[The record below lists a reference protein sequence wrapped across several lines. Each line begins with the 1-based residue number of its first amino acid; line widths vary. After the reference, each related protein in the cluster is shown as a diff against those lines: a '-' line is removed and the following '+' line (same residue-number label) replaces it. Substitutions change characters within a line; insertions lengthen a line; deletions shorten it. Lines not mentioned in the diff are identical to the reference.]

1 VNIWQT
7 PHTLALIDLA
17 IEEDLGRGD
26 VTSQATIAPDVLAV
40 ADFVCRQDLIVCG
53 MAIAQTVFARVAP
66 DVAFEPLATDGE
78 QARRARRLARVTGPA
93 RSVLAAERTALN
105 FIQRMSAVAT
115 LTSRFVAAA
124 QGGGT
129 KIVDTRKTTPGYRA
143 LEKYAVVCGGGSNHR
158 FDLGS
163 GILIKDNHIA
173 AVGSVAKA
181 VTFARSAAPHLLKV
195 EVEVDTLEQFEEALA
210 AGADVV
216 LLDNFL
222 TPRISEAV
230 AIRNSRAPHVLLEVS
245 GGITLERIPELS
257 LLGVD
262 LISVG
267 ALTHSALSV
276 DIGLD
281 FVE

>member
-40 ADFVCRQDLIVCG
+40 ADLVCRQDLIVCG
-53 MAIAQTVFARVAP
+53 MAIAQTAFARVAP
-66 DVAFEPLATDGE
+66 DVTFEPLATDAE
-78 QARRARRLARVTGPA
+78 QARRARRLARVSGPA

-105 FIQRMSAVAT
+105 FLQRMSAVAT

-124 QGGGT
+124 KGGSA

-143 LEKYAVVCGGGSNHR
+143 LEKYAVVCGGGRNHR

-163 GILIKDNHIA
+163 GILIKDNHVA

-181 VTFARSAAPHLLKV
+181 VTFARAAAPHLLKV

-222 TPRISEAV
+222 SPQISEAV
-230 AIRNSRAPHVLLEVS
+230 AIRNMRSPHVLLEVS
-245 GGITLERIPELS
+245 GGITLERIPELA

-267 ALTHSALSV
+267 ALTHSAMSV